1 MTRLDHYRRSILA
14 LLCPLGLAAVSAVHG
29 ADARAGSATATAPY
43 SGPAC
48 GAVDTFFRDEV
59 WTKVGAQ
66 KCLECHKPGGD
77 AEDSKFI
84 LQDPSRDPDPER
96 RASLL
101 HNRAAFARMA
111 ARRKDD
117 QSRLL
122 VKVTGGLEHG
132 GETVLK
138 SDSTG
143 YRILEEFVRRV
154 TAP

>member
-1 MTRLDHYRRSILA
+1 MIRIAPHYPVIFVVS
-14 LLCPLGLAAVSAVHG
+14 LLLTLAAASPASWG
-29 ADARAGSATATAPY
+29 ADGAATPAAPVKASAPY
-43 SGPAC
+43 TGAAC
-48 GAVDTFFRDEV
+48 GAVDEFFRDEV

-84 LQDPSRDPDPER
+84 LQDPSRDADSER

-111 ARRKDD
+111 ARRSDD
-117 QSRLL
+117 KSRLL
-122 VKVTGGLEHG
+122 VKATGGLDHG

-138 SDSTG
+138 PDSMG
-143 YRILEEFVRRV
+143 FRIL
-154 TAP
+154 